1 MRGGR
6 ARLSTAVVMRDQGM
20 RTQFD
25 TGSWKSLA
33 WLGLVLLSAVLLGGG
48 CSQYEPFE
56 PTPIDEI
63 PDGPGLFTGKTGKWS
78 IVDHGRLLPKSGSAE
93 AQEATPPQLSPAAPP
108 SPAPEKTVPGD
119 VKPEQEQRKKTSTP
133 L

>member
-1 MRGGR
+1 MTEE
-6 ARLSTAVVMRDQGM
+6 SM
-20 RTQFD
+20 RTRFD
-25 TGSWKSLA
+25 TGSRRPLA
-33 WLGLVLLSAVLLGGG
+33 GLGLVLLSVVLLGVG

-78 IVDHGRLLPKSGSAE
+78 IVEHGRLWPQSGSAE
-93 AQEATPPQLSPAAPP
+93 AQEAPSPQMSPAAPP
-108 SPAPEKTVPGD
+108 SPAPEKTVPED
-119 VKPEQEQRKKTSTP
+119 VEPEQEQRKKPSVP